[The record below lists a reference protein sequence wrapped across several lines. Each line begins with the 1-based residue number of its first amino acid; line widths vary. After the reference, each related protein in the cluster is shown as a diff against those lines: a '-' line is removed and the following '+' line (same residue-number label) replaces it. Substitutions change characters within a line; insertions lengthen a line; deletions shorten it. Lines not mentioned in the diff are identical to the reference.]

1 MDIRLLA
8 PTATCIGIC
17 ISIILWILNQR
28 KKELSYHVLWK
39 QPLVNL
45 RGAAKRQLDIRFKG
59 ERVNDAYL
67 VILKIWNSGHLPI
80 TASEYQSQLK
90 IHFNPGA
97 SIVSASVIETY
108 PADLDERSKKNE
120 TGKAFIEKIQN
131 EKIFLNAILLNPG
144 DLMTLQVVARNLSGF
159 PLIEGHIQGISKVH
173 NWKRP
178 TLIPRLFVAT
188 GCATMIFS
196 MLAVDPSDIVSLGWD
211 HILPFSLIWGCG
223 FIVFYAGWRWLKAGS
238 REYAPAISF
247 E

>member
-28 KKELSYHVLWK
+28 RKELSYHILWR

-59 ERVNDAYL
+59 ERVNDAQL
-67 VILKIWNSGHLPI
+67 LILKIWNSGHLPI

-90 IHFNPGA
+90 INFNPGA
-97 SIVSASVIETY
+97 SIVSANVIETH

-120 TGKAFIEKIQN
+120 TGKAFIEQIQN
-131 EKIFLNAILLNPG
+131 EKISLNAILLNPG
-144 DLMTLQVVARNLSGF
+144 DHITLQIVARNMSGV
-159 PLIEGHIQGISKVH
+159 PTVEGHILGISKIT

-178 TLIPRLFVAT
+178 TLIPKMFVGT
-188 GCATMIFS
+188 GCLTMIFS
-196 MLAVDPSDIVSLGWD
+196 MLAVDPSDLISFGWE
-211 HILPFSLIWGCG
+211 HILPFLLLWGCG
-223 FIVFYAGWRWLKAGS
+223 FIVFYAGWCWLREGT
-238 REYAPAISF
+238 REYALALSF